1 MKRDIENRE
10 DIELMVDE
18 FYEKIKTDPV
28 IGFIF
33 NDIAKVNYNKLL
45 LTMYDFWEN
54 TIFFTGGYDGNPM
67 KIHKQLNQLI
77 TLKKE
82 HFSQWDR
89 LFSENVDALFEG
101 RNASLAKQRA
111 ANISAVMQIK
121 IIQE

>member
-1 MKRDIENRE
+1 MKRDIETRE

-28 IGFIF
+28 VGFIF
-33 NDIAKVNYNKLL
+33 NDIAKVNWNRLL

-67 KIHKQLNQLI
+67 KIHKHLNQLI
-77 TLKKE
+77 ALKKE
-82 HFSQWDR
+82 HFSQWNR
-89 LFSENVDALFEG
+89 LFTETVDELFEG

-121 IIQE
+121 ILQE

>member
-18 FYEKIKTDPV
+18 FYEKVKTDPV

-33 NDIAKVNYNKLL
+33 NDIAKVNWNRLL
-45 LTMYDFWEN
+45 LTMYDFWES
-54 TIFFTGGYDGNPM
+54 TIFLTGGYDGDPL
-67 KIHKQLNQLI
+67 KKHKHLNQLI

-82 HFSQWDR
+82 HFSQWNR
-89 LFSENVDALFEG
+89 LFTESVDALFEG

>member
-18 FYEKIKTDPV
+18 FYEKVKIDPV

-33 NDIAKVNYNKLL
+33 NDIAKVNWNSLL

-67 KIHKQLNQLI
+67 KVHKHLHQLV
-77 TLKKE
+77 TLTKE
-82 HFSQWDR
+82 HFSQWNQ
-89 LFSENVDALFEG
+89 LFTETVDALFEG
-101 RNASLAKQRA
+101 KNATLAKQRA
-111 ANISAVMQIK
+111 ANISAVMQVK
-121 IIQE
+121 IINQ